1 MDAPRLRSNPAAAGP
16 ERALRKEVTALADR
30 LKALTAEEE
39 RAHAAT
45 LARFDDTD
53 DDEDDGAV
61 PPPPPPPPGGS
72 SSRKAPPAPISTS
85 LAGALA
91 DDRWDACQK
100 WTFAHAAAPYPSAE
114 EKAALARKAGWPP
127 GRVNHWFSNMR
138 KRKYLKLRDGTRALR
153 DAFEAQLYHF
163 LRRGADADASP

>member
-53 DDEDDGAV
+53 DVNVPRAAMITRWRRPGSPWGGGCQQRRGRQRVVAPRIRGEGDHGAS
-61 PPPPPPPPGGS
+61 PFPKEP
-72 SSRKAPPAPISTS
+72 
-85 LAGALA
+85 
-91 DDRWDACQK
+91 
-100 WTFAHAAAPYPSAE
+100 
-114 EKAALARKAGWPP
+114 AGW
-127 GRVNHWFSNMR
+127 
-138 KRKYLKLRDGTRALR
+138 A
-153 DAFEAQLYHF
+153 
-163 LRRGADADASP
+163 

>member
-61 PPPPPPPPGGS
+61 PPPPPPPPPGPLPARSKAASARSRRHRRGRSGG
-72 SSRKAPPAPISTS
+72 
-85 LAGALA
+85 
-91 DDRWDACQK
+91 
-100 WTFAHAAAPYPSAE
+100 AAATAHRTGGEGARGSAF
-114 EKAALARKAGWPP
+114 RTW
-127 GRVNHWFSNMR
+127 
-138 KRKYLKLRDGTRALR
+138 
-153 DAFEAQLYHF
+153 
-163 LRRGADADASP
+163 